1 MCSINK
7 TWRFTGFYF
16 RPQHIIC
23 KLITSKEAH
32 QSVLV
37 PFFSPLPQDVGFYK
51 PHRFYPSTS
60 PLPQIPTLSQNH
72 LTLSKAGGLDLD
84 ILCLLPLFCFFP
96 ECIAKSVP
104 FVSIF
109 PIPWSLHLF
118 PSNLIN
124 SYMKRATQYVCF
136 RKISVVCAHSRQST
150 GNWTKTRLKWIARW
164 TLYENTSSFGTSAW
178 SLLESTVLFVP
189 ESHTNTHHVL
199 H

>member
-1 MCSINK
+1 MWGFISLIG
-7 TWRFTGFYF
+7 FT
-16 RPQHIIC
+16 P
-23 KLITSKEAH
+23 
-32 QSVLV
+32 VPV
-37 PFFSPLPQDVGFYK
+37 PFHKSLHFLRTAPQ
-51 PHRFYPSTS
+51 
-60 PLPQIPTLSQNH
+60 LSLMSRTWPGH
-72 LTLSKAGGLDLD
+72 SVS
-84 ILCLLPLFCFFP
+84 LLPLFCFFFFP
-96 ECIAKSVP
+96 ECIAKSIP

-118 PSNLIN
+118 PSILIN

-150 GNWTKTRLKWIARW
+150 GNWTKTRPRWIARW